1 VADLSF
7 SWPEPV
13 RDADIDMPMADAVPE
28 FLVVDE
34 AEHEPEPDNVV
45 VLVGNDGN
53 DDALDVHDCDTEVLH
68 LHAQLAEAE
77 NVIVG
82 LEADRTAARKRIEQ
96 LEAAEEWAQAV
107 IHQQRRRLLL
117 LERQVE
123 DIRPMWADVDDEVDE
138 PEVEVAIAPEVAVE
152 LEPVPVG
159 AVRTSWLDRL
169 LGGVSTPVTVDA

>member
-1 VADLSF
+1 
-7 SWPEPV
+7 
-13 RDADIDMPMADAVPE
+13 MPMTDPVPE

-34 AEHEPEPDNVV
+34 SEREAEPEPDNVV
-45 VLVGNDGN
+45 VLVGKDG
-53 DDALDVHDCDTEVLH
+53 ALDVHDCDIEVLH

-77 NVIVG
+77 NVIIA

-123 DIRPMWADVDDEVDE
+123 DIRPVWADADDAVDDSAADE
-138 PEVEVAIAPEVAVE
+138 PEVAVEVAAAPEVAVE

-159 AVRTSWLDRL
+159 AVRASWLDRL
-169 LGGVSTPVTVDA
+169 LGGVSAPVSV